1 MLFMILLTFYCVT
14 NIFIRPMFGNTM
26 KPSPSRLR
34 IASKSSPKPPASCP
48 ATVRKFHGI
57 PYFVG
62 ARVVVRLTSHRSFL
76 TSFCR
81 HHDDHL
87 APQRQ
92 DAGRDILA
100 GGGGHYRT
108 ATGGRR
114 RRLGY
119 RIARRGGGDEDE
131 EEEGEGDFEED
142 GEEEEGADDIEEEE
156 EENTEENRIED
167 DDAEEQPRP
176 HYGPAVYV
184 IRKNGPPNDKAVVMK
199 EGTNADAELKT
210 RL

>member
-1 MLFMILLTFYCVT
+1 MMIISHLNAKTPEGISWLEEVVIT
-14 NIFIRPMFGNTM
+14 G
-26 KPSPSRLR
+26 LR
-34 IASKSSPKPPASCP
+34 RGDGDVDLAIKS
-48 ATVRKFHGI
+48 
-57 PYFVG
+57 Y
-62 ARVVVRLTSHRSFL
+62 
-76 TSFCR
+76 
-81 HHDDHL
+81 
-87 APQRQ
+87 
-92 DAGRDILA
+92 
-100 GGGGHYRT
+100 GGGGD
-108 ATGGRR
+108 
-114 RRLGY
+114 
-119 RIARRGGGDEDE
+119 DEDE